1 MKYLL
6 RAFVLCALIV
16 FSMQTQA
23 QVKFGVKAGMNFDNI
38 SQNFAESDWEIP
50 TKMRL
55 AYNVGV
61 TADFGLS
68 DVLSLQSGLV
78 LTSKGFSYDLD
89 DEEFGEG
96 IDGYYRWSA
105 NYLEVPVN
113 FAYKISDFQVYAGP
127 YVAIGIGGK
136 WKYDVTFDGESDS
149 DEGKLKPAFGEVS
162 DGDLAEDEEAY
173 SALDYGLNFGIG
185 YQVGPI
191 LINAGYSL
199 GLGNATPAY
208 EGDEDGERDDYKMS
222 NRVISLSF
230 SYFFG
235 L

>member
-6 RAFVLCALIV
+6 RAFVICALLV

-38 SQNFAESDWEIP
+38 AQNFAESDWETA

-55 AYNVGV
+55 AYNFGV
-61 TADFGLS
+61 TVDFGLS
-68 DVLSLQSGLV
+68 DDFSLQTGLMY
-78 LTSKGFSYDLD
+78 TSKGYSINLKEEFEEDLD
-89 DEEFGEG
+89 
-96 IDGYYRWSA
+96 GYFRASY
-105 NYLEVPVN
+105 NYLEIPVN
-113 FAYKISDFQVYAGP
+113 FTYKISGFQVYAGP

-136 WKYDVTFDGESDS
+136 MKYDVSFDGESES
-149 DEGKLKPAFGEVS
+149 DEVKLKPVFGEVG
-162 DGDLAEDEEAY
+162 DGDLADDEDAF

-185 YQVGPI
+185 YQVGPV

-199 GLGNATPAY
+199 GLGNLTPAY
-208 EGDEDGERDDYKMS
+208 EGDADGERNDYKVS

-235 L
+235 K

>member
-1 MKYLL
+1 
-6 RAFVLCALIV
+6 
-16 FSMQTQA
+16 MQTQA
-23 QVKFGVKAGMNFDNI
+23 QVKFGVKAGLNINNI
-38 SQNFAESDWEIP
+38 SQNLAESDWEAATI
-50 TKMRL
+50 MRL
-55 AYNVGV
+55 AYNVGL

-68 DVLSLQSGLV
+68 DVLSLQSGLM
-78 LTSKGFSYDLD
+78 LTSKGFSYDLK
-89 DEEFGEG
+89 EEFDED
-96 IDGYYRWSA
+96 IDGYFRFCY
-105 NYLEVPVN
+105 NYLEVPIN

-136 WKYDVTFDGESDS
+136 MKYDVSFDGESES
-149 DEGKLKPAFGEVS
+149 DEAKLKPAFGEVS
-162 DGDLAEDEEAY
+162 DGDLADDEDAY

-199 GLGNATPAY
+199 GLGNVTPSY
-208 EGDEDGERDDYKMS
+208 EGDDDGDRADYKMS

-235 L
+235 Q